1 MFRSMTLGRQI
12 AAGVLLPYLF
22 LLVSIIPYSYT
33 NNLATTES
41 NRRIAHAQ
49 DVLLQVSD
57 LLNAL
62 LNAENAARG
71 YALTGKEESLLPY
84 RLAADS
90 IDRKL
95 SDLRRVTSDSAEHQQ
110 RIDAMQ
116 PAIRDVRRELA
127 EIIDVRTSHGLP
139 AAASRVSESAVFKS
153 MAEIRRLGD
162 ALNTAE
168 QDQLQQQ
175 KAAYD
180 KAIKDGLRLTILSGP
195 ICFGVMLAAVLF
207 IIRNLNRQIGGIVQH
222 LRSSA
227 AELQAAATQ
236 QVKGA
241 KGQAATATEVATT
254 MRELV
259 TTSRQ
264 IADSAQR
271 VTGVATETT
280 TAARTGDHTV
290 QGAHTSVE
298 QVKHQVDRIV
308 THMLDLGK
316 RSQEIGSILDIIN
329 ELAEQTNILSI
340 NATIEAAGAGEA
352 GRRFAVVAD
361 EIRKL
366 ADRVGGSTKEIR
378 GLIEEV
384 RAAAN
389 TTVMVT
395 EDGSKAVDVSTRQF
409 GEVAA
414 SFRRIVELVA
424 NTTQASRE
432 IELSTKQQTTA
443 VEQASAAMA
452 DVAQTARD
460 TEASSSQTMQTAAQ
474 LAALSQQLMRLVR
487 TAVRDADGG

>member
-1 MFRSMTLGRQI
+1 MFRNMTLGRQI
-12 AAGVLLPYLF
+12 AVGVLVPYM
-22 LLVSIIPYSYT
+22 IILAVLCPYSYL
-33 NNLATTES
+33 NQVRLAETTQRISQGQQVILRTTE
-41 NRRIAHAQ
+41 
-49 DVLLQVSD
+49 LMT
-57 LLNAL
+57 AL
-62 LNAENAARG
+62 AGTENAARG
-71 YALTGKEESLLPY
+71 YALSGGDDFLSGFNAAIESTPPKLEEL
-84 RLAADS
+84 RHAASSEDQLRR
-90 IDRKL
+90 IDTLTAAVREVRRGL
-95 SDLRRVTSDSAEHQQ
+95 TDLIEARRTQGVSAATAVATDLRN
-110 RIDAMQ
+110 
-116 PAIRDVRRELA
+116 RRPMDEA
-127 EIIDVRTSHGLP
+127 R
-139 AAASRVSESAVFKS
+139 K
-153 MAEIRRLGD
+153 LGD
-162 ALNTAE
+162 AV
-168 QDQLQQQ
+168 
-175 KAAYD
+175 KAAETEQMRTH
-180 KAIKDGLRLTILSGP
+180 AAESETASRRVMWLPILCVP
-195 ICFGVMLAAVLF
+195 FCLGVMAIAVVF
-207 IIRNLNRQIGGIVQH
+207 IIRNLNRQIGDIVQH

-290 QGAHTSVE
+290 QNAQSAVE
-298 QVKHQVDRIV
+298 QVKLQVDRIV

-340 NATIEAAGAGEA
+340 NATIEAAGAGDA

-395 EDGSKAVDVSTRQF
+395 EDGSKAVDASARQF
-409 GEVAA
+409 AEVAA
-414 SFRRIVELVA
+414 SFRRIVELVG

-443 VEQASAAMA
+443 VEQASTAIA

-460 TEASSSQTMQTAAQ
+460 TEASSAQTMQTAAQ
-474 LAALSQQLMRLVR
+474 LATLSQQIVRLIKS
-487 TAVRDADGG
+487 AGQG

>member
-1 MFRSMTLGRQI
+1 MFRSLTLGKQI
-12 AAGVLLPYLF
+12 AVGILIPYLF
-22 LLVSIIPYSYT
+22 ILITICPYSYY
-33 NNLATTES
+33 NSVRMTEITQ
-41 NRRIAHAQ
+41 RIAQ
-49 DVLLQVSD
+49 TQEVLLRVTE
-57 LLNAL
+57 LLTAL
-62 LNAENAARG
+62 ASAETAARG
-71 YALTGKEESLLPY
+71 YALTGGEDFLGAYSAAIESTVPKSE
-84 RLAADS
+84 A
-90 IDRKL
+90 
-95 SDLRRVTSDSAEHQQ
+95 LRRATTNVDQQ
-110 RIDAMQ
+110 RRMDALST
-116 PAIRDVRRELA
+116 AIRDTRRSLN
-127 EIIDVRTSHGLP
+127 EIIDARRTQGVS
-139 AAASRVSESAVFKS
+139 AAALLSGDAQHRQPVEEARK
-153 MAEIRRLGD
+153 LGD
-162 ALNTAE
+162 AIKVFETE
-168 QDQLQQQ
+168 Q
-175 KAAYD
+175 
-180 KAIKDGLRLTILSGP
+180 LRHQTVESEDAGKRVMWLP
-195 ICFGVMLAAVLF
+195 IVCIPFCLGIMVAAVIF
-207 IIRNLNRQIGGIVQH
+207 IIRNLNRQIGDIVQH

-280 TAARTGDHTV
+280 SAARTGDHTV
-290 QGAHTSVE
+290 QNAQSAVE
-298 QVKHQVDRIV
+298 QVKVQVDRIV

-340 NATIEAAGAGEA
+340 NATIEAAGAGDA

-395 EDGSKAVDVSTRQF
+395 EDGSKAVDASARQF
-409 GEVAA
+409 AEVAA
-414 SFRRIVELVA
+414 SFRRIVELVG

-443 VEQASAAMA
+443 VEQASTAIT
-452 DVAQTARD
+452 DVAQTARE
-460 TEASSSQTMQTAAQ
+460 TEASSGQTMETSNQ
-474 LAALSQQLMRLVR
+474 LASLSQQLIRLVR
-487 TAVRDADGG
+487 SSERA

>member
-1 MFRSMTLGRQI
+1 MFRSFTLGRQI
-12 AAGVLLPYLF
+12 AVGVLLPFLF
-22 LLVSIIPYSYT
+22 LLLTLTPYTYYNSLAASQT
-33 NNLATTES
+33 NK
-41 NRRIAHAQ
+41 RIAHSQ
-49 DVLLQVSD
+49 DILLHAGDFVS
-57 LLNAL
+57 AL
-62 LNAENAARG
+62 LGAETAARG
-71 YALTGKEESLLPY
+71 FALSGKEELLVPY
-84 RLAADS
+84 RVAIDS
-90 IDRKL
+90 LDKKL
-95 SDLRRVTSDSAEHQQ
+95 EVLRGLVAGDAEHLRRVDGIPVPLREA
-110 RIDAMQ
+110 
-116 PAIRDVRRELA
+116 RRELA
-127 EIIDVRTSHGLP
+127 DLIDVRRAQGLTAAATLASDGRVGRAVEEVRKLCAGISAAEAERLKQQNSEYDTVAARMLGLP
-139 AAASRVSESAVFKS
+139 LVSVPFC
-153 MAEIRRLGD
+153 LG
-162 ALNTAE
+162 TM
-168 QDQLQQQ
+168 
-175 KAAYD
+175 
-180 KAIKDGLRLTILSGP
+180 IT
-195 ICFGVMLAAVLF
+195 AVLL
-207 IIRNLNRQIGGIVQH
+207 IIRNLNRQIGDIVQH

-290 QGAHTSVE
+290 QGAQTAVE
-298 QVKHQVDRIV
+298 QVKLQVDRIV

-340 NATIEAAGAGEA
+340 NATIEAAGAGDA

-395 EDGSKAVDVSTRQF
+395 EDGSKAVDVSARQF
-409 GEVAA
+409 TEVAA
-414 SFRRIVELVA
+414 SFRRIVELVG

-443 VEQASAAMA
+443 VEQASTAIA

-460 TEASSSQTMQTAAQ
+460 TEASSAQTMQTAAQ
-474 LAALSQQLMRLVR
+474 LATLSQQLVRLIR
-487 TAVRDADGG
+487 SGEKG